1 MTRIIERR
9 NNKVS
14 FYIKFDKTLKKE
26 KNFVKEK
33 EKLAVGY

>member
-1 MTRIIERR
+1 MIIIIERR
-9 NNKVS
+9 NNKGS

-26 KNFVKEK
+26 KNFVNEK